1 MTAPTA
7 PAAPAPNSSRADGRR
22 MQAVIQRRY
31 GDADVLSVGEIDR
44 PAVAPG
50 EVLLQVRAAGL
61 DRGTWHLMT
70 GKPYP
75 LRLAGFG
82 VRAPKNPVPGLDVSG
97 VVIEVGS
104 DVTRFAPGD
113 EVYGI
118 GKGSFAEFAA
128 AREDK
133 LALKPAALTFEQA
146 AALPV
151 SGMTAYAGLAD
162 VGKLQPGQRVLVVG
176 ASGGVGTYA
185 VQIAKALGAHVTGVA
200 STGKLDLVR
209 SIGADR
215 VIDYTREDFAAGG
228 TPYDLI
234 LDVGG
239 NSSLRRL
246 RRALTPRGT
255 LVIAGGENGGRWLGG
270 ADRQLRALALSPFV
284 RQRLTTFVSKEHF
297 SGLERMTALVDDGQ
311 LVPAIERT
319 LPLSGVAEAMRHLEA
334 GRTRGKLVIVP

>member
-1 MTAPTA
+1 
-7 PAAPAPNSSRADGRR
+7 
-22 MQAVIQRRY
+22 
-31 GDADVLSVGEIDR
+31 
-44 PAVAPG
+44 
-50 EVLLQVRAAGL
+50 
-61 DRGTWHLMT
+61 
-70 GKPYP
+70 
-75 LRLAGFG
+75 
-82 VRAPKNPVPGLDVSG
+82 
-97 VVIEVGS
+97 
-104 DVTRFAPGD
+104 
-113 EVYGI
+113 
-118 GKGSFAEFAA
+118 
-128 AREDK
+128 
-133 LALKPAALTFEQA
+133 
-146 AALPV
+146 V

-297 SGLERMTALVDDGQ
+297 SGLERLTALVDDGQ